1 MTIVVDGRTDGEKLL
16 ELLNEPEQKH
26 LDHKQELDFDHQK
39 SKLDFAKDVIAIGNV
54 GGGYLLIGTTNEGAP
69 CVTVGTFDRS
79 VFDAAKLNDRV
90 RKYTD
95 RSAHLVSQ
103 IHEHEGHEIVLIYI
117 PAPQSALP
125 VPMSTDGQYKDP
137 SGKPKHVFR
146 EGDLPVRGTAQNEPL
161 RYEHWEELL
170 ARHDELIREEARRNI
185 DALLTRLATLQG
197 SGGSSQL
204 LPLDQELDEVPF
216 VQILFTH
223 LEAHGIAGLK
233 SFLFTAADR
242 AARAGDNA
250 VAALDQ
256 ITIVV
261 AQAMF
266 YDRDDIVKLGLE
278 RLEHVYGQTGFN
290 DARRRLDIIDRAYV
304 LGGCAVRLERWSA
317 VRQLSLGQA
326 TRRDQY
332 PSWIREGQVD
342 ASNAQLFPKERGG
355 LMISTARL
363 LVAEHPGMRPDL
375 SEVDPPETLNQNDA
389 LLNSLCRFDVLYCII
404 VELERKA
411 SQAPGYPASSAF
423 NQSRINPTL
432 SQLATGENVRRQLAP
447 EADDSLWAGAITT
460 VVEVA
465 RHQSFSHGGDWIGG
479 PQDVVDFVRSHLD

>member
-26 LDHKQELDFDHQK
+26 LDHKQELDFDHRK
-39 SKLDFAKDVIAIGNV
+39 SVLDFAKDVTAIGNV

-69 CVTVGTFDRS
+69 CATVGTFDRS
-79 VFDAAKLNDRV
+79 DFDAAKLNDKV
-90 RKYTD
+90 SKYTG
-95 RSAHLVSQ
+95 RSAHVVSQ

-125 VPMSTDGQYKDP
+125 IPMATDGQYEDP
-137 SGKPKHVFR
+137 SGRPKHVFR
-146 EGDLPVRGTAQNEPL
+146 VGDLPVRGTAQNVPF

-170 ARHDELIREEARRNI
+170 ARHDERIREEARRNL
-185 DALLTRLATLQG
+185 DALIARLATLQG
-197 SGGSSQL
+197 SGSGSQL
-204 LPLDQELDEVPF
+204 LPLDEELDEVPF

-223 LEAHGIAGLK
+223 LEAPSIAGLK

-242 AARAGDNA
+242 ATRASDND
-250 VAALDQ
+250 VAAMDQ

-266 YDRDDIVKLGLE
+266 YERDDIVKLGIE

-290 DARRRLDIIDRAYV
+290 DVRRRLDIIDRVYV
-304 LGGCAVRLERWSA
+304 LGGCAVRFERWAA
-317 VRQLSLGQA
+317 VRQLSLGKA
-326 TRRDQY
+326 TRHDY
-332 PSWIREGQVD
+332 FPSWIREGQVD
-342 ASNAQLFPKERGG
+342 ASNAQLFPKDKGG

-375 SEVDPPETLNQNDA
+375 SEVDPPETLNQNDV

-404 VELERKA
+404 VELERET
-411 SQAPGYPASSAF
+411 SQARGYPASSAF

-432 SQLATGENVRRQLAP
+432 SQLVTSADVRGQLAP
-447 EADDSLWAGAITT
+447 VADDSRWADAIAQ
-460 VVEVA
+460 VVEGA
-465 RHQSFSHGGDWIGG
+465 RKESFSHGGDWVGG
-479 PQDVVDFVRSHLD
+479 PQDVVDFVQSHLD